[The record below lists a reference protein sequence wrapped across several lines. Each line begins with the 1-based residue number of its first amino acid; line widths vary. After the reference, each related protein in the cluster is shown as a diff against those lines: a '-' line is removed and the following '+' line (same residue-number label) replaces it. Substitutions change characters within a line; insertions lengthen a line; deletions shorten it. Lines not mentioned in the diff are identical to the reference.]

1 MKTHTAQQE
10 ILLMTGTSFSSRT
23 WCANDNV
30 EDQKNIT
37 PEDRLKEACWN
48 GLLDELPGDI
58 VKKTSSGKRLCL
70 WHIQQGKSFIEIELC
85 NAPQVTEKQ
94 LSVDP
99 YVFLPIM
106 LQS

>member
-1 MKTHTAQQE
+1 MKTAIIKQE
-10 ILLMTGTSFSSRT
+10 ILLM
-23 WCANDNV
+23 
-30 EDQKNIT
+30 IT
-37 PEDRLKEACWN
+37 PFSKRELCEKNAPKDFHHQSYAEQLEAACWN